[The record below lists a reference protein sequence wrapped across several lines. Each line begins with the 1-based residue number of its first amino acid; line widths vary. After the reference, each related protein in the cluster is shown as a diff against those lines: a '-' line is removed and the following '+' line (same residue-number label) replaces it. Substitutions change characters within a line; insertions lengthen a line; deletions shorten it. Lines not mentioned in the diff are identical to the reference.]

1 MEAPIFIGFRQLP
14 IARWTA
20 TPLYYLEFRQPD
32 EVVRLARPLKV
43 TLERRD
49 PTREEEREAAMEDF
63 RVVEVSDAE
72 GNARRRDIVN
82 LRLQTLKSEAGYWL
96 DTGVLALA

>member
-1 MEAPIFIGFRQLP
+1 
-14 IARWTA
+14 
-20 TPLYYLEFRQPD
+20 
-32 EVVRLARPLKV
+32 
-43 TLERRD
+43 
-49 PTREEEREAAMEDF
+49 MEDF